1 MSSSLPLFISK
12 ISSGNSGKFTTLT
25 LGALASDPEG
35 LDAKCA
41 EISDNCLVSDAID
54 RFETR

>member
-12 ISSGNSGKFTTLT
+12 ISPGNSGKFTTLT
-25 LGALASDPEG
+25 LEAPASEPEG

-41 EISDNCLVSDAID
+41 EISDNYLVSDAICSV
-54 RFETR
+54 